1 MAEIYQ
7 HPDTGSSH
15 VKDTS
20 EPPGR
25 TYQTQAQYTYDPVMK
40 AMMVWPVL
48 GEELAIRS
56 FDVRLYS
63 PDLRPFDT
71 LAEL

>member
-7 HPDTGSSH
+7 HPDTGASH

-20 EPPGR
+20 EPPER
-25 TYQTQAQYTYDPVMK
+25 AYQAQAQYTYDPVMK
-40 AMMVWPVL
+40 AMMVWPVW
-48 GEELAIRS
+48 GELAIRS
-56 FDVRLYS
+56 FNARLYS
-63 PDLRPFDT
+63 PDPRPFDT